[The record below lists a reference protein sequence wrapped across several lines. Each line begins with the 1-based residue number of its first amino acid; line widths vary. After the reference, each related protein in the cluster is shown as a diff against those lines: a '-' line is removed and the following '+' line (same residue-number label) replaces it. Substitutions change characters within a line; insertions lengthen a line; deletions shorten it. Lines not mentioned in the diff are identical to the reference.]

1 MKKAINKMMQK
12 VQGKQPE
19 LNAKGHILDE
29 VCKVD
34 SQNNKSIQVFNKN
47 WEKCCRLFSDCKA
60 KGIKEK
66 MKANGGIKKPKKN
79 SKNSDDTDGSK
90 DSDNDNSS
98 GTGDDSNHSSDNGV
112 NADSS
117 GSDD

>member
-1 MKKAINKMMQK
+1 MFLFQEFQDRFQN
-12 VQGKQPE
+12 
-19 LNAKGHILDE
+19 LGHILEE

-34 SQNNKSIQVFNKN
+34 SQNNKNFQVYNKN
-47 WEKCCRLFSDCKA
+47 REKCCRLFSDCKA
-60 KGIKEK
+60 KWIKEIMKASGGIKE
-66 MKANGGIKKPKKN
+66 PKKN
-79 SKNSDDTDGSK
+79 IKNSSDDTDGSK

-117 GSDD
+117 DD